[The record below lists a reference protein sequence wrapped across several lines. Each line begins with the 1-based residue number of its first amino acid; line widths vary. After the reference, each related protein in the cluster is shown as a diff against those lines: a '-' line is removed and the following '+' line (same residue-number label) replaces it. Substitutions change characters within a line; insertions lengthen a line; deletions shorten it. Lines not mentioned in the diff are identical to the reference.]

1 MIANFING
9 IIIQFVN
16 MKLYFVSGI
25 RHSAVVFAKNKKEA
39 IVLAEK
45 SGDTRVLIGHVG
57 NWESP
62 DAEELR
68 LPTGWNLVKIK
79 NL

>member
-1 MIANFING
+1 
-9 IIIQFVN
+9 

-25 RHSAVVFAKNKKEA
+25 RHSAVVLAKNKKDA

-45 SGDTRVLIGHVG
+45 SDDTRVLIGHVG
-57 NWESP
+57 SWESP

-68 LPTGWNLVKIK
+68 LPTGWNLVKMK